1 MKIIVAQS
9 CPTLCDPM
17 NCIAHQAPLSIEFS
31 RQEYRSGWPC
41 PPPGD
46 LPNPGIEPGSP
57 ALQADSF
64 QSEPPGK
71 PWSIL
76 EYNQLIN
83 NVRVSSAQ
91 QSKPRHTYTCIHS
104 LPNSF
109 PILAAT
115 QHWTEFSV
123 LYSRSLLVI
132 HFKYSSVVHVLLSI
146 SWPTQEAS
154 PMVRNEFLK
163 VK

>member
-57 ALQADSF
+57 ALQADSLLPDGMG
-64 QSEPPGK
+64 QEEQKPGHCHSSQRSNSRRTSRDCESETGALDQAGK
-71 PWSIL
+71 
-76 EYNQLIN
+76 
-83 NVRVSSAQ
+83 
-91 QSKPRHTYTCIHS
+91 C
-104 LPNSF
+104 
-109 PILAAT
+109 
-115 QHWTEFSV
+115 
-123 LYSRSLLVI
+123 
-132 HFKYSSVVHVLLSI
+132 
-146 SWPTQEAS
+146 
-154 PMVRNEFLK
+154 
-163 VK
+163 